1 MSDPDQAHARAAL
14 SRYNSAKPA
23 EREEI
28 QKHLSHSHDALKHVA
43 KGGYLKYSPGAS
55 KSKGIGGV
63 DVTQMKRHGVQSKSG
78 HYN

>member
-1 MSDPDQAHARAAL
+1 MQR
-14 SRYNSAKPA
+14 
-23 EREEI
+23 
-28 QKHLSHSHDALKHVA
+28 HLSHSHDALKHVA
-43 KGGYLKYSPGAS
+43 KGGDLKSSPGAS